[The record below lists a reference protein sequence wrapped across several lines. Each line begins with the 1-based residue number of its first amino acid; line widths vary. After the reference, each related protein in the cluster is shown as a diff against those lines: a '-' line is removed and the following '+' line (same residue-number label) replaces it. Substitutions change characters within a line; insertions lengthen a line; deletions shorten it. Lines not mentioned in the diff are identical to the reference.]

1 MSCPECA
8 LSNQAEFSA
17 EMVVHSSGLKN
28 IDRPAVYV
36 FPKILVCLDC
46 GSARFI
52 VPKSEL
58 ASLADSVPTK
68 IRALAAAG

>member
-1 MSCPECA
+1 MSCPAC
-8 LSNQAEFSA
+8 SSCNQVEFSA

-46 GSARFI
+46 GFSQFSVPESAL
-52 VPKSEL
+52 V
-58 ASLADSVPTK
+58 SLAVCTPQSK
-68 IRALAAAG
+68 AIAASG